1 MSANN
6 QKIILCID
14 DDNDTCEL
22 VVAILG
28 IASYQVDIASSA
40 IEGMEKARLNHY
52 DLILLDLRLGD
63 GDGRELC
70 RQIRFFDAKTPIL
83 FYSGEGRESH
93 IEAALATG
101 AQGFLLK
108 PVDPDDLL
116 KKISE
121 QTEKKD
127 SLAAH

>member
-1 MSANN
+1 MSPNN

-14 DDNDTCEL
+14 DDKDTCEL

-28 IASYQVDIASSA
+28 IASYQVDLASSA
-40 IEGMEKARLNHY
+40 IEGIEKARQNHY
-52 DLILLDLRLGD
+52 DLILLDLRLRD
-63 GDGRELC
+63 GDGMELC
-70 RQIRFFDAKTPIL
+70 KQIRFFDSKTPIL
-83 FYSGEGRESH
+83 FYSGEGRESY

-116 KKISE
+116 KEINDH
-121 QTEKKD
+121 TEKED